1 MDDTIPAKIDGKT
14 PAKLSSGEFVIPAD
28 VVSMLGDGNTA
39 AGARALREMMQR
51 IRVQKTGN
59 GQQAEPLNEM
69 DVMPA

>member
-1 MDDTIPAKIDGKT
+1 
-14 PAKLSSGEFVIPAD
+14 
-28 VVSMLGDGNTA
+28 MLGDGNTA